1 MNRRT
6 LNLLVVAM
14 AIVTITA
21 AAMLAFA
28 VAQDKLPAP
37 SMEEHMVSDT
47 DAVLGVLR
55 TWHNQISQ
63 DQAIIKAQAQRI
75 DAIAK
80 VRGEAGRS
88 LEWNAKEATWN
99 WGLPSTAGSSPTVE
113 NPAAP
118 AEKPADKPV
127 EAPGK

>member
-63 DQAIIKAQAQRI
+63 DQAVIRSQAQRI
-75 DAIAK
+75 EAVTTIPP
-80 VRGEAGRS
+80 GEAGQQLRWKDTKW
-88 LEWNAKEATWN
+88 EWFT
-99 WGLPSTAGSSPTVE
+99 PPV
-113 NPAAP
+113 P
-118 AEKPADKPV
+118 DK
-127 EAPGK
+127 

>member
-37 SMEEHMVSDT
+37 SMEERMVSDT

-63 DQAIIKAQAQRI
+63 DQAVIKSQQQRI
-75 DAIAK
+75 EGVATILP
-80 VRGEAGRS
+80 GEPGQQLRWNGKW
-88 LEWNAKEATWN
+88 EWFT
-99 WGLPSTAGSSPTVE
+99 PP
-113 NPAAP
+113 P
-118 AEKPADKPV
+118 PADKPV
-127 EAPGK
+127 ETPGK